1 MLRGLQMLSLADAVQ
16 KRAKNQVNCN
26 KMEIN
31 YGGLVPIL
39 RNNSYFS
46 Q

>member
-16 KRAKNQVNCN
+16 KRAKNKGNCN
-26 KMEIN
+26 NMAEN
-31 YGGLVPIL
+31 HGGLVPIL
-39 RNNSYFS
+39 ENNSYYS